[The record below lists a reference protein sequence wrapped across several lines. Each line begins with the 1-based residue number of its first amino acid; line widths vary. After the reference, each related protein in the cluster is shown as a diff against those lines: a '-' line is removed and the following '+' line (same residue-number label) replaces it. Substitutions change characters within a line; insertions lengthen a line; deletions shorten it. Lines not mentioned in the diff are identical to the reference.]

1 MSYSFTMKREILTAF
16 GIGIIASILV
26 VGLTSSIYGQANMT
40 GGNLTGGNLTGG
52 NLTGGNLTGGNL
64 TTASGGDG
72 GDGEDDNGQ
81 DDDDGEGS
89 N

>member
-1 MSYSFTMKREILTAF
+1 MKREILTAF

-40 GGNLTGGNLTGG
+40 GGNMTGGNMTGG
-52 NLTGGNLTGGNL
+52 NMTGGNM

-72 GDGEDDNGQ
+72 EDGEDDNGQ

>member
-40 GGNLTGGNLTGG
+40 GGNMTGGNM
-52 NLTGGNLTGGNL
+52 TGGNLTGGNL

-72 GDGEDDNGQ
+72 EDGEDDNGQ

>member
-40 GGNLTGGNLTGG
+40 GGNMTGGNMTGG
-52 NLTGGNLTGGNL
+52 NMTGGNL

>member
-40 GGNLTGGNLTGG
+40 GGNMTGG

-72 GDGEDDNGQ
+72 EDGEDDNGQ

>member
-26 VGLTSSIYGQANMT
+26 VGLTSSIYGQAN
-40 GGNLTGGNLTGG
+40 
-52 NLTGGNLTGGNL
+52 LTGGNLTGGNL

-72 GDGEDDNGQ
+72 GDGEDGEDDNGE

>member
-40 GGNLTGGNLTGG
+40 GGNMTGG

>member
-52 NLTGGNLTGGNL
+52 NLT
-64 TTASGGDG
+64 TASGGDG
-72 GDGEDDNGQ
+72 EDGEDDNGQ